1 MLEVLCYVV
10 VFLAEGITAWL
21 FLDHINER
29 KNSLPILLTT
39 FIALYAVLFGISQT
53 GVIWLNGIFFVA
65 LNVVL
70 LFANYRVKLVSGILQ
85 VFYLSGV
92 LFASEIVVGLVLA
105 AISKDFTSY
114 TYDLPYT
121 VAMTV
126 TARLIF
132 FLVMQLSTKIFRPGA
147 GKDNNAELLLLSL
160 IPISSVIMSIAISYV
175 CLTVSLDGFVGICVI
190 VCTLT
195 LLLINFSVIFIFKQI
210 RKSNEEKLEYEL
222 RLQKE
227 LANADYYEMMREQ
240 YDNQRILIH
249 DIKRHIAVIDGLI
262 EDKQYENVRSYLSEI
277 SEEPALNRIRYC
289 DNSILNSII
298 GRYTTMCQKN
308 GIRFTHEIHSNTLD
322 EVSDKDVTAVFDN
335 LLSNA
340 YEAAL
345 TSSEKQIDVFAA
357 KEDGAV
363 IIKFVNSCDTA
374 PISDKH
380 GIPVTAK
387 PEFSRHG
394 LGLKSV
400 IRTINKYGGIHTFEY
415 DTENKQFVSILT
427 LFIQN

>member
-10 VFLAEGITAWL
+10 VLMAEGITAWL
-21 FLDHINER
+21 FLDNVNER
-29 KNSLPILLTT
+29 KTGFPRLQAA
-39 FIALYAVLFGISQT
+39 FIVVYAILFGISQV
-53 GVIWLNGIFFVA
+53 GIIWLNGVSFIVFNA
-65 LNVVL
+65 VL
-70 LFANYRVKLVSGILQ
+70 LFSNYKVKIVSGLLQ
-85 VFYLSGV
+85 VFYLAGV
-92 LFASEIVVGLVLA
+92 LFLSEIVVGLVLA

-132 FLVMQLSTKIFRPGA
+132 FLVMQLSAKIFRPGSDE
-147 GKDNNAELLLLSL
+147 GNNKDLLLLSL
-160 IPISSVIMSIAISYV
+160 ISFSSVIMSMAICYV
-175 CLTVSLDGFVGICVI
+175 YMTISLDGFVGVCAI
-190 VCTLT
+190 VCTFT
-195 LLLINFSVIFIFKQI
+195 LLLINFSVVFIYKQI
-210 RKSNEEKLEYEL
+210 RKSNEDKLEYEL

-374 PISDKH
+374 PTSDKH
-380 GIPVTAK
+380 GIPVTTK
-387 PEFSRHG
+387 PEFSHHG

-400 IRTINKYGGIHTFEY
+400 IRTVNKCSGIRTFEY
-415 DTENKQFVSILT
+415 DAESKQFVTILT
-427 LFIQN
+427 LFI